1 MGSDSRTATA
11 TSSTPRPSWRDRH
24 LSQLSDEQ
32 LDDVK
37 KHRAGTGSKDETTA
51 EAVARQ
57 VADKDSDR
65 ASASAAQVAGIETE
79 IGQTAKVDTKT
90 PKPQAGPDRE
100 KRREKV
106 GDRAS
111 SEARD
116 QTRDKACEQ
125 TREARGN
132 LERQS
137 HSRRSQERRP
147 SRERERNEFRAP
159 FRQPQPG
166 ERGYNRR
173 DSRRRDY
180 DDREVSRYNQRA
192 EKSSA
197 AINRDRDDYRER
209 NDYRDIDR
217 DGTRRGRC
225 APASWQDERRGN
237 SHRRGNREA
246 ESKRPNR
253 QYTAASNTKAHEQPL
268 RGEDTAKKS
277 IVNRLLDFK
286 LQGPVKY
293 GLMALAVVAM
303 IALSLM
309 KPIDNSSQS
318 QLDSALTRAMIGF
331 GLART
336 LNGVISVAQGTEFAV
351 QPAGVGVNFSP
362 GEILDPIND
371 LVERFSWVMLLA
383 TSSLGVQKILLE
395 VSSWAGISVLLGGA
409 GLFFLLTRMRNS
421 SMARMADIA
430 GKLLLVMLLIR
441 FLIPVGAL
449 ANDWVYKQFL
459 QPKYE
464 ESSAQLEIAST
475 RIREISA
482 RQTQSEKNDGSIKE
496 RFKGLYN
503 SMTSK
508 FDFDGM
514 LNDYKDS
521 AENVSEH
528 AISLIVVFMLQTVVF
543 PLLFLYLIYRLF
555 RSILLPSKSST

>member
-37 KHRAGTGSKDETTA
+37 KHRAGTGSKDETAA

-116 QTRDKACEQ
+116 QTRDKAYEQ

-192 EKSSA
+192 EK
-197 AINRDRDDYRER
+197 
-209 NDYRDIDR
+209 

-268 RGEDTAKKS
+268 QGEDTAKKS
-277 IVNRLLDFK
+277 IVNRL
-286 LQGPVKY
+286 Q
-293 GLMALAVVAM
+293 
-303 IALSLM
+303 
-309 KPIDNSSQS
+309 
-318 QLDSALTRAMIGF
+318 
-331 GLART
+331 
-336 LNGVISVAQGTEFAV
+336 
-351 QPAGVGVNFSP
+351 
-362 GEILDPIND
+362 
-371 LVERFSWVMLLA
+371 
-383 TSSLGVQKILLE
+383 
-395 VSSWAGISVLLGGA
+395 
-409 GLFFLLTRMRNS
+409 
-421 SMARMADIA
+421 
-430 GKLLLVMLLIR
+430 
-441 FLIPVGAL
+441 
-449 ANDWVYKQFL
+449 
-459 QPKYE
+459 
-464 ESSAQLEIAST
+464 
-475 RIREISA
+475 
-482 RQTQSEKNDGSIKE
+482 
-496 RFKGLYN
+496 
-503 SMTSK
+503 
-508 FDFDGM
+508 
-514 LNDYKDS
+514 
-521 AENVSEH
+521 
-528 AISLIVVFMLQTVVF
+528 
-543 PLLFLYLIYRLF
+543 
-555 RSILLPSKSST
+555 